1 MMKIS
6 IIVPIYNCNDYLDKC
21 IYSLIH
27 QTYQNIEII
36 LIDDGSTDNSLEKC
50 LEYQKNDNRIM
61 VISKENGGVSSARNE
76 GIKKSN
82 GKYIMFVDS
91 DDYLDLN
98 VVSDLKTNL
107 EKDTLIKVNYNV
119 IYNNKIQINQID
131 KLDYSKE
138 SYIKEIL
145 NGNIG
150 GYCWGYLFEKNKIEL
165 FDEKTSYMEDTI
177 FLINYLKKVKKIR
190 IIDKSKYN
198 YLFNENSITKG
209 NARIKANIIDFNY
222 SLNKI
227 KANCKIKDIDHL
239 ITNKKLKLIESEL
252 AKINTNNIKE
262 IFENKELIAI
272 LKKLQQKQ
280 EISIFYKVYLK
291 IILDRHNLIF
301 KIYLQIRRV
310 LKKIKNRS

>member
-76 GIKKSN
+76 GIKKST
-82 GKYIMFVDS
+82 GKYIMFVDA

-107 EKDTLIKVNYNV
+107 ETDTLIKVNHNV
-119 IYNNKIQINQID
+119 IYNNKIQINQIN

-190 IIDKSKYN
+190 IINKSKYN

-209 NARIKANIIDFNY
+209 NARIIANIIDFNY

-227 KANCKIKDIDHL
+227 KANCKIKDIDYL
-239 ITNKKLKLIESEL
+239 ITKKKLKLIESEL

-262 IFENKELIAI
+262 IFENKELITI

>member
-1 MMKIS
+1 MKIS

-76 GIKKSN
+76 GIKKST
-82 GKYIMFVDS
+82 GKYIMFVDA

-107 EKDTLIKVNYNV
+107 ETDTLIKVNHNV
-119 IYNNKIQINQID
+119 IYNNKIQINQIN

-190 IIDKSKYN
+190 IINKSKYN

-209 NARIKANIIDFNY
+209 NARIIANIIDFNY

-227 KANCKIKDIDHL
+227 KANCKIKDIDYL
-239 ITNKKLKLIESEL
+239 ITKKKLKLIESEL

-262 IFENKELIAI
+262 IFENKELITI

>member
-1 MMKIS
+1 MKIS
-6 IIVPIYNCNDYLDKC
+6 IIVPVYNCSGYLDKC

-27 QTYQNIEII
+27 QTYQDIEII
-36 LIDDGSTDNSLEKC
+36 LVNDGSLDNSLEKC

-76 GIKKSN
+76 GIKKAT
-82 GKYIMFVDS
+82 GKYLMFVDA

-98 VVSDLKTNL
+98 VVEDLKTNL
-107 EKDTLIKVNYNV
+107 EAGTLVKVNHNV
-119 IYNNKIQINQID
+119 IYNNKIQMDSID
-131 KLDYSKE
+131 KLEYSKE

-145 NGNIG
+145 KGNIG

-177 FLINYLKKVKKIR
+177 FLIKYLKEIKKVR

-198 YLFNENSITKG
+198 YLFNENSITKS
-209 NARIKANIIDFNY
+209 NARVVENIIDFNY

-227 KANCKIKDIDHL
+227 KENCKIKNTDYL
-239 ITNKKLKLIESEL
+239 IIKKKFKLIESEL
-252 AKINTNNIKE
+252 AKINTNNVKE

-272 LKKLQQKQ
+272 LKKLYQKKD
-280 EISIFYKVYLK
+280 ISVFNRLYLNV
-291 IILDRHNLIF
+291 ILEKHYYILN
-301 KIYLQIRRV
+301 IYLHLRKIA
-310 LKKIKNRS
+310 KKIKNRS